1 MIEGFG
7 MPELDIVQIVRK
19 IPADIYFKNSEEAIH
34 LRDLSEY
41 LEDFKLKIRPGKVA
55 HTLILKSQ
63 GLRLNF
69 DKVEMS
75 KTGDGKPAALL
86 YFENNFFASITS
98 PKLIG
103 ELRELEFV

>member
-7 MPELDIVQIVRK
+7 MPELDIVHIVRK
-19 IPADIYFKNSEEAIH
+19 IPKDIAFANSEEAIH

-41 LEDFKLKIRPGKVA
+41 LEDFKLKIQPGKVA
-55 HTLILKSQ
+55 TLILKSQ

-75 KTGDGKPAALL
+75 KTGDGKPIALL
-86 YFENNFFASITS
+86 YFENNFFASITN
-98 PKLIG
+98 PKLIS